1 MIVIIIKGDIHVT
14 GKGSLDIGPVIEHK
28 YDEGDIGEAELGTGV
43 KVGKWVSI
51 DRANATTGGG
61 EDITAIDR
69 IIADTH
75 RPRLLRQT
83 SPESSSSYLPPL
95 DQPYLYTTPERVSY
109 KGLNYDERSAPEPLN
124 IPNQSLNLV
133 EVFGVDIAMAERAL
147 SYAQGGKT
155 THSLLALVLLCTH
168 CT

>member
-1 MIVIIIKGDIHVT
+1 MGDMHLT
-14 GKGSLDIGPVIEHK
+14 GKGLLDIGPIIEHK

-51 DRANATTGGG
+51 DRANATTGGKEE

-83 SPESSSSYLPPL
+83 SPESSSFSSYLPPL

-109 KGLNYDERSAPEPLN
+109 KGKNYDERSAPEPLS

-147 SYAQGGKT
+147 SYAQGGKI
-155 THSLLALVLLCTH
+155 SYFFLLTLVLLCTH

>member
-1 MIVIIIKGDIHVT
+1 MHLT
-14 GKGSLDIGPVIEHK
+14 GKGLLDIGPIIEHK

-51 DRANATTGGG
+51 DRANATTGGKEE

-69 IIADTH
+69 IISDTH

-83 SPESSSSYLPPL
+83 SPESSSSSSSYLPPL

-109 KGLNYDERSAPEPLN
+109 KGKNYDERSAPEPLN
-124 IPNQSLNLV
+124 IPNQSLSLV
-133 EVFGVDIAMAERAL
+133 EVFGVDIVMAERAL

-155 THSLLALVLLCTH
+155 THSLLTLVLLCTH

>member
-1 MIVIIIKGDIHVT
+1 MT
-14 GKGSLDIGPVIEHK
+14 GKGSLDIGPLVEHK
-28 YDEGDIGEAELGTGV
+28 YEECAITEAGKVEAGTV
-43 KVGKWVSI
+43 SKWVSI
-51 DRANATTGGG
+51 DRDNAPGE
-61 EDITAIDR
+61 EDITTIDR
-69 IIADTH
+69 ISNTH

-109 KGLNYDERSAPEPLN
+109 KGKNYDERSAPEPLN
-124 IPNQSLNLV
+124 LPNQSLNLV

-155 THSLLALVLLCTH
+155 THSLLTLVLLCTH